1 MKPLHHFQM
10 SIFSCSLT
18 CPLIPWTTFTMKP
31 LQHFQLSSSCC
42 SITCP
47 LMPWTTFTMKP
58 LQHFQVST
66 FSCSTT
72 CPLIPWTTF
81 TMKPLQHFQVSTF
94 SCSLTCPRIM
104 DNLHYEASLTLPGV
118 LLLLQL
124 NMSLHS
130 MGNLHAVSVPH
141 QLLPISSCPCQ
152 VCYVWC
158 TGRSR
163 GAGRRG
169 LCDCHFVTRVSQYV
183 GHVLVSSV
191 ERELKK
197 YP

>member
-141 QLLPISSCPCQ
+141 QPY
-152 VCYVWC
+152 YVYRHVHVKYVMY
-158 TGRSR
+158 GAQE
-163 GAGRRG
+163 GAGAPG
-169 LCDCHFVTRVSQYV
+169 AGVCAIVTLS
-183 GHVLVSSV
+183 LVCRSM
-191 ERELKK
+191 
-197 YP
+197 